1 MKKSRIIIIDLHVA
15 ITSSSKH
22 IMWQSLLFNLVNMF
36 MFTSDN
42 YCVKETDRI
51 VTVCVKKSRVTEYN
65 LDIDI
70 SAIESS
76 PPSAL
81 SQ

>member
-1 MKKSRIIIIDLHVA
+1 
-15 ITSSSKH
+15 
-22 IMWQSLLFNLVNMF
+22 MF

-42 YCVKETDRI
+42 YCVKETDQI

>member
-1 MKKSRIIIIDLHVA
+1 
-15 ITSSSKH
+15 
-22 IMWQSLLFNLVNMF
+22 MF

-70 SAIESS
+70 SAVEST